1 MEKIT
6 AFERRKNRVRF
17 AIKQKG
23 SGRIRLCVNRS
34 ERHIE
39 AQLIDDK
46 KAITLAAASSKEKD
60 FKAKGS
66 TVEGAKLIGQM
77 IAERALKN
85 KHVLEDNST
94 FNIQNSKFLTTES
107 ATKFADSASLFLSE
121 PIEAQHIEL

>member
-46 KAITLAAASSKEKD
+46 KAITLVAASSKEKD

-66 TVEGAKLIGQM
+66 TVDGAKLVGQM
-77 IAERALKN
+77 IAERALKA
-85 KHVLEDNST
+85 KVKEVVFDRGAY
-94 FNIQNSKFLTTES
+94 KFHGRIKALAE
-107 ATKFADSASLFLSE
+107 AAREAGLSF
-121 PIEAQHIEL
+121 

>member
-46 KAITLAAASSKEKD
+46 KAITLVAASSKEKD

-66 TVEGAKLIGQM
+66 TVDGAKLVGQM
-77 IAERALKN
+77 IAERALKA
-85 KHVLEDNST
+85 KVKEVVFDRGAY
-94 FNIQNSKFLTTES
+94 KFHGRIKDLAE
-107 ATKFADSASLFLSE
+107 AAREAGLSF
-121 PIEAQHIEL
+121 